1 MQSAL
6 DTLCRMTQ
14 VAPPGR
20 TPAGEE
26 LDRLRRLT
34 GQLMASQPDSHT
46 ELARYLSVQ
55 ERGIPV
61 PEQEAGAAIRGRRV
75 LVTGGSGCIG
85 TELLRTLAALQPS
98 VLVSAANTPPAH
110 SVPGVRY
117 LHLDVGDRRRTEECL
132 RALRPDVVFHLAAQ
146 RDPGRAE
153 EEAALTVYSNVLGT
167 RNVAEAAERAEVP
180 DLVYAST
187 GKALRPWTNDV
198 YAESKRM
205 GEYVLSRV
213 AARGRMR
220 CTGVRFT
227 HVVDNSIVLNRFRS
241 ACHLGLPLR
250 LHSAE
255 TVFYVQSAKESA
267 QLMLVALAEST
278 HRPNRE
284 MRMFMIRDLGW
295 PVSLLDLALGIIEES
310 GSDSPLYVAGY
321 DPGYE
326 QAPYPGL
333 YDPALAGDVSPLIN
347 AIEAH
352 EARESLS
359 PAVDMIPVRAANS
372 PAFDAFLAEAERGCA
387 TNDDQAVR
395 EVFQSAAW
403 ALLEATVQTVSPAIL
418 HRITG
423 LTAAHRPVMGPN
435 HLRMDDMF
443 RRFAGLAQPV
453 SFS

>member
-1 MQSAL
+1 
-6 DTLCRMTQ
+6 MTQ
-14 VAPPGR
+14 VVPPGR
-20 TPAGEE
+20 TPVGEE

-34 GQLMASQPDSHT
+34 GQLMAAQVDSPA

-55 ERGIPV
+55 DRGIPV
-61 PEQEAGAAIRGRRV
+61 PEQQVRAAIRGRRV

-85 TELLRTLAALQPS
+85 TELLRTLAFLQPA
-98 VLVSAANTPPAH
+98 VLMSAANTPPSH
-110 SVPGVRY
+110 SVTGVRY
-117 LHLDVGDRRRTEECL
+117 LHLDVGDRRRTEDCL
-132 RALRPDVVFHLAAQ
+132 REVRPDVVFHLAAQ

-153 EEAALTVYSNVLGT
+153 TEAALTVRTNVLGT
-167 RNVAEAAERAEVP
+167 RNVAEAAERAGVR

-187 GKALRPWTNDV
+187 GKALRPWTDDV

-205 GEYVLSRV
+205 GEYLLCRT
-213 AARGRMR
+213 AARGRVR

-278 HRPNRE
+278 HRPASE
-284 MRMFMIRDLGW
+284 LRMFMIRDLGW
-295 PVSLLDLALGIIEES
+295 PVSLLDLALGIIQES

-333 YDPALAGDVSPLIN
+333 YDPAVAGDVSPLIN

-352 EARESLS
+352 EAGESLS
-359 PAVDMIPVRAANS
+359 PAVDMIPVRAADS
-372 PAFDAFLAEAERGCA
+372 PAFDSFLAEAERRCA
-387 TNDDQAVR
+387 PPDDHAVR

-403 ALLEATVQTVSPAIL
+403 ALLEATAQTTSPAVL

-423 LTAAHRPVMGPN
+423 LTAAHRPTMNPN
-435 HLRMDDMF
+435 HRRMDDML
-443 RRFAGLAQPV
+443 RRFAGLTQRV
-453 SFS
+453 HSS